1 MGKVRCWIITI
12 FSPWTHLQVCP
23 PVFSFDFAALLCFP
37 ISVSRQ
43 RGFCFS
49 ALSLC
54 RSSLLSQ
61 AEVLGVSCLSWMLL
75 CPLHYRGC
83 LFKGRQQLWFPVL
96 LSPGAVGSLAP
107 YIRRRKRWCRL
118 VLGFLCEPA
127 SLQLSH
133 TWVLCSSSYGT
144 HYLLS
149 ELYFPL
155 VQVFLSHLSA
165 VPTLWR
171 LLGSCPRMCCSPL
184 GCGFSIAW
192 HYPPPRQ
199 SFG

>member
-1 MGKVRCWIITI
+1 MLDHNHFPPLDTSTSLSSCI
-12 FSPWTHLQVCP
+12 FLWLCCTAVFPHLCFEAEGILLLSSVPLQKLSAFSGWGPWCVLPFLDASVPSPLQGMP
-23 PVFSFDFAALLCFP
+23 FQRPSAALIP
-37 ISVSRQ
+37 
-43 RGFCFS
+43 
-49 ALSLC
+49 
-54 RSSLLSQ
+54 SS
-61 AEVLGVSCLSWMLL
+61 
-75 CPLHYRGC
+75 
-83 LFKGRQQLWFPVL
+83 

>member
-1 MGKVRCWIITI
+1 MGKVRCWLITI
-12 FSPWTHLQVCP
+12 FPPWTPPQVWP
-23 PVFSFDFAALLCFP
+23 PVFSCDFAALLCFP
-37 ISVSRQ
+37 ISLFQ
-43 RGFCFS
+43 GRGNFALSSVPLQELS
-49 ALSLC
+49 ALPGWGPWC
-54 RSSLLSQ
+54 LLPS
-61 AEVLGVSCLSWMLL
+61 LGVSVSS
-75 CPLHYRGC
+75 PLQGMPFQRPSAA
-83 LFKGRQQLWFPVL
+83 LIPSFP
-96 LSPGAVGSLAP
+96 SPAAVGSPTP
-107 YIRRRKRWCRL
+107 YIRRRKRQYRL
-118 VLGFLCEPA
+118 VLGFPCEPA

-144 HYLLS
+144 HDLLP

-199 SFG
+199 SFR